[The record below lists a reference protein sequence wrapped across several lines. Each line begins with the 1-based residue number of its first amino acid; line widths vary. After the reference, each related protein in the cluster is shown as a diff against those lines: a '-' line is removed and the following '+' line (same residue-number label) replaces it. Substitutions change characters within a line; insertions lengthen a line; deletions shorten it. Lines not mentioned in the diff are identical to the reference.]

1 MWPYS
6 YIIKERE
13 NMKNYLNGFRWAFIM
28 LFICTSSGI
37 GKPINIIPLPNKIET
52 TDGFF
57 KITSKTKILVSTE
70 TENEIAEYT
79 QDLFKTAMGYSLSIH
94 KASKDA
100 TRSRALSLN
109 ITEEKKSLGPE
120 GYELKVSPKSMV
132 IASSTKAGLFYGI
145 QTLRQL
151 LPPEIDKPSRVSR
164 RVKWKVPCVKIT
176 DKPQFKWR
184 GMHLDVGRHLFSVDF
199 IKKYLDLIALHKMN
213 TFHWHLTEDQGWRI
227 EIKKYPKLTEIGSK
241 RSATPIPS
249 NRRKLD
255 GKPYGGFYTQKEIKE
270 IVKYAAA
277 RFINVVPEIELPG
290 HSVAALASYPHLG
303 CRKIPYKVRTRW
315 GVTKD
320 VYCAGNEEVYTF
332 LENVFQEVLDLFP
345 SEFIHIGGD
354 ECPKDRWK
362 ACAQCQ
368 AKIKEAGLKDE
379 YELQSYFVKRIGKF
393 LSKNKR
399 RFIGWDEI
407 LEGGLAPGAIVMSWR
422 GVMGGIKAAK
432 MGHDVV
438 MSPTTH
444 CYFDYYQS
452 KNTNAEPPAIG
463 GFLPLARVYRF
474 NPIPSSIPANKAVH
488 VLGGQGNVWT
498 EYIPDS
504 KQAEYMAFPRASALS
519 EVLWTSRKRRR
530 YAYFQKRLPS
540 LLKRL
545 EFMDVNFRDPQKK

>member
-13 NMKNYLNGFRWAFIM
+13 NMKNYLNGFGWAFIM

-70 TENEIAEYT
+70 AENEIAEYT
-79 QDLFKTAMGYSLSIH
+79 RDLFKTAMGYSLSIH

-100 TRSRALSLN
+100 ARSGSLSLN

-184 GMHLDVGRHLFSVDF
+184 GMHLDVGRHLFPVDF

-241 RSATPIPS
+241 RSATPILS

-270 IVKYAAA
+270 IVKYAAV

-303 CRKIPYKVRTRW
+303 CRKIPYKVQTRW
-315 GVTKD
+315 GVAKD

-422 GVMGGIKAAK
+422 GVIGGIKAAK

-438 MSPTTH
+438 MSPKKY

-452 KNTNAEPPAIG
+452 KNANAEPPAIG
-463 GFLPLARVYRF
+463 GFLPLARF
-474 NPIPSSIPANKAVH
+474 INLILFP
-488 VLGGQGNVWT
+488 Q
-498 EYIPDS
+498 
-504 KQAEYMAFPRASALS
+504 AFPQIRPFMFLAGKAMYGPNTSLMVNKSNTWPFLVHPLSLKPCGHPASDADTLI
-519 EVLWTSRKRRR
+519 SR
-530 YAYFQKRLPS
+530 
-540 LLKRL
+540 
-545 EFMDVNFRDPQKK
+545 RDFPHF